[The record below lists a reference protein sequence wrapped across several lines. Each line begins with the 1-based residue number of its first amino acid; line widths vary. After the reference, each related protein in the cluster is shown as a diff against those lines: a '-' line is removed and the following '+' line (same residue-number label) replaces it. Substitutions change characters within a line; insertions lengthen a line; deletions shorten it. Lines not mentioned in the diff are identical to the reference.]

1 METDTLS
8 FLLISMLTRFASL
21 PGARAVVPPR
31 DGGYANLT
39 AAEGS
44 QRGQSQVLTLIGP
57 IVGEESD
64 KCGIITQSGEDVVW
78 DEASESRWAWE

>member
-1 METDTLS
+1 MKRSTPPILITLS
-8 FLLISMLTRFASL
+8 LVCLALIQNTQ
-21 PGARAVVPPR
+21 AVVPAP
-31 DGGYANLT
+31 DGGYANST
-39 AAEGS
+39 TAEGS

-64 KCGIITQSGEDVVW
+64 KCGFITESGEDVVW